1 MAHSS
6 DSDSSLDA
14 LPRHLRARC
23 LRRLMRQQ
31 LVELLRAPARRS
43 RRGKGRA
50 SRRAAARKAARA
62 ASSDSST
69 LATRRGPPVMP
80 DVCTAPERILVQ
92 SPRHC
97 PSHGWTARV
106 RLPQE
111 MPPVVTA
118 FCHNHGGWA
127 NFARRDEDSSSE
139 ELDSPR
145 REPSPGYTPATPP
158 RTSSA
163 APPVAPPEFLLRGII
178 AAHRGAPPFYLS
190 AGEGSNSTV
199 MAAPP
204 GFAEPELAPP
214 PPPPVP
220 MFPGCQCSLWPTP
233 HHQDRACPGQDERR
247 RQGKSP
253 LTLW

>member
-43 RRGKGRA
+43 RRGRGHA

-118 FCHNHGGWA
+118 FCHDHGGWA
-127 NFARRDEDSSSE
+127 NFARRFSTSTACPHV
-139 ELDSPR
+139 PR
-145 REPSPGYTPATPP
+145 SPG
-158 RTSSA
+158 RS
-163 APPVAPPEFLLRGII
+163 RD
-178 AAHRGAPPFYLS
+178 R
-190 AGEGSNSTV
+190 
-199 MAAPP
+199 
-204 GFAEPELAPP
+204 
-214 PPPPVP
+214 
-220 MFPGCQCSLWPTP
+220 QCLPWPTP
-233 HHQDRACPGQDERR
+233 HHQDRARPGQDERR
-247 RQGKSP
+247 RRGKSP

>member
-1 MAHSS
+1 
-6 DSDSSLDA
+6 
-14 LPRHLRARC
+14 
-23 LRRLMRQQ
+23 
-31 LVELLRAPARRS
+31 
-43 RRGKGRA
+43 
-50 SRRAAARKAARA
+50 
-62 ASSDSST
+62 
-69 LATRRGPPVMP
+69 
-80 DVCTAPERILVQ
+80 
-92 SPRHC
+92 
-97 PSHGWTARV
+97 
-106 RLPQE
+106 
-111 MPPVVTA
+111 VVTA
-118 FCHNHGGWA
+118 FCHDHGGWA

-214 PPPPVP
+214 PPPPMP
-220 MFPGCQCSLWPTP
+220 MFPGRPTATAAANA
-233 HHQDRACPGQDERR
+233 RPGLHRIIKTGHVPAKTSGGGEASHP
-247 RQGKSP
+247 SP
-253 LTLW
+253 SGEVEA